1 MTITMPDVADTR
13 ARMLQLYR
21 EGLQALIEDATQRP
35 GDLQDENGE
44 LLMNLGDWDGVPV
57 VTRKRLDEAI
67 HAIFGQAIPA
77 PSETTVEV
85 STPATVYLSTACPEC
100 GLARVIP
107 VSLRGQ
113 LTVDDDGAELA
124 AKAKSKPVPH
134 ICGQLALPE
143 VAEDVAPEQ
152 TGFLETIESLAE
164 RVNGLLE
171 EVATL
176 SPEEGGEDMPS
187 IDTIRLWDRATID
200 QVDAWATA
208 YLEAATKDVYVPP
221 LPRVLGGDADPEP
234 VAEPNANDV
243 DFGEGAPN
251 ADDDDED
258 DDLAEPVDPAPAD
271 DWAQMDD
278 VPELPSETVFAPEI
292 DGLHAQPNDDA
303 DDDLLPGEPD
313 TLSDLPF

>member
-1 MTITMPDVADTR
+1 MSITMPEVAETR
-13 ARMLQLYR
+13 ALMLSAYHKSLV
-21 EGLQALIEDATQRP
+21 ALIEDATQRP
-35 GDLQDENGE
+35 GDVADGENGE
-44 LLMNLGDWDGVPV
+44 LLMTLGDWDGVPV

-67 HAIFGQAIPA
+67 RAVFGQAIPA

-143 VAEDVAPEQ
+143 PAEDVAPEQ
-152 TGFLETIESLAE
+152 VGLLMEIESLGS
-164 RVNGLLE
+164 RVHGLLE
-171 EVATL
+171 EVAAL
-176 SPEEGGEDMPS
+176 PGEEGGEEMPS
-187 IDTIRLWDRATID
+187 ADTIRSWDRATID

-208 YLEAATKDVYVPP
+208 YLAATQRPGHVPP
-221 LPRVLGGDADPEP
+221 LPRVLGGEADPEP
-234 VAEPNANDV
+234 AGEPEGETRPCPACGAPLRDDETHWSLFPEPMGGYACPVAEAE
-243 DFGEGAPN
+243 GE
-251 ADDDDED
+251 ED
-258 DDLAEPVDPAPAD
+258 
-271 DWAQMDD
+271 
-278 VPELPSETVFAPEI
+278 APEPGW
-292 DGLHAQPNDDA
+292 DPTATAEDLDDSD

-313 TLSDLPF
+313 AES